1 MTENT
6 KEHLDILDRIKLA
19 ELYVKDWH
27 INVERWRRLYDM
39 KHYPQ
44 QATQREIQYSDPTFT
59 NTVDLA
65 VGIMLAN
72 SLRWHSFGFTPS
84 MAEQKDTGKI
94 EKLLEGIMSVNDSR
108 EERHQRFE
116 LFQNFVRDGAGIIY
130 SVFDPIIAEEVKTMQ
145 TIPDEDSDQGITSQW
160 LFKEVPMVVKVVDPL
175 SFFALPGG
183 RKRWLL
189 MGRQMKMTI
198 LDVEQTYNIRL
209 NNYAHMPLLEKATTL
224 GNFKDVWDYGP
235 VNMPI
240 LDGEGR
246 PVFNTVLGKPET
258 MEKTVVRNTL
268 IFDGEIIRG
277 PLEMPGYQDLP
288 FDIQFFKPTGVE
300 SAKWQSILSPLES
313 SVALL
318 ERSFNRRAYQIDVYT
333 SLPMLTKV
341 QPGRKLN
348 IDPGLYN
355 YIAISPDES
364 IEFPQW
370 PGNAPDLQLH
380 MDFLRSRIQQSGF
393 SDVMFGSGQSQIA
406 GYALSQLGDQNR
418 IRLEQPIKHIEL
430 LFSSWAKKAMKLL
443 MVFGQHASVCVYGHQ
458 RGLDYVDYVDIDE
471 LEGYEVRAEIRPNF
485 PNEEQRK
492 VAMAT
497 QAKGMLSNY
506 RIMEKYLGEEQPE
519 DEQKRMLMEA
529 VTNHPASIQYAVMSE
544 LKKRADMGDEV
555 AAMTLE
561 SLKNSIQGEAGRPAD
576 PNKPE
581 QLTGTQSPNGQPVP
595 QAEGREPYGQG
606 AANEQNAMASQSPSL
621 ME

>member
-1 MTENT
+1 
-6 KEHLDILDRIKLA
+6 
-19 ELYVKDWH
+19 
-27 INVERWRRLYDM
+27 
-39 KHYPQ
+39 
-44 QATQREIQYSDPTFT
+44 
-59 NTVDLA
+59 
-65 VGIMLAN
+65 
-72 SLRWHSFGFTPS
+72 
-84 MAEQKDTGKI
+84 
-94 EKLLEGIMSVNDSR
+94 
-108 EERHQRFE
+108 
-116 LFQNFVRDGAGIIY
+116 
-130 SVFDPIIAEEVKTMQ
+130 
-145 TIPDEDSDQGITSQW
+145 
-160 LFKEVPMVVKVVDPL
+160 
-175 SFFALPGG
+175 
-183 RKRWLL
+183 
-189 MGRQMKMTI
+189 
-198 LDVEQTYNIRL
+198 
-209 NNYAHMPLLEKATTL
+209 
-224 GNFKDVWDYGP
+224 
-235 VNMPI
+235 
-240 LDGEGR
+240 
-246 PVFNTVLGKPET
+246 
-258 MEKTVVRNTL
+258 
-268 IFDGEIIRG
+268 
-277 PLEMPGYQDLP
+277 
-288 FDIQFFKPTGVE
+288 
-300 SAKWQSILSPLES
+300 
-313 SVALL
+313 
-318 ERSFNRRAYQIDVYT
+318 
-333 SLPMLTKV
+333 MLTKV

-443 MVFGQHASVCVYGHQ
+443 MIFGQHASVCVYGHQ

-555 AAMTLE
+555 AAMTLQ
-561 SLKNSIQGEAGRPAD
+561 SLQNTIQGEAGRPAD

-606 AANEQNAMASQSPSL
+606 AANEQNAMASESPSL
-621 ME
+621 TE

>member
-19 ELYVKDWH
+19 KLYVKDWH
-27 INVERWRRLYDM
+27 TNVERWRRLYDM

-44 QATQREIQYSDPTFT
+44 QAAQREIQYSDPTFT

-145 TIPDEDSDQGITSQW
+145 TVPDEDSDQGVSSQW
-160 LFKEVPMVVKVVDPL
+160 LFTEVPMVVKVVDPL

-198 LDVEQTYNIRL
+198 LDVEQTYSIRL
-209 NNYAHMPLLEKATTL
+209 ENYRHMSLMEKATTP
-224 GNFKDVWDYGP
+224 GDFQDVWDYGP
-235 VNMPI
+235 INMPI
-240 LDGEGR
+240 LDGEGK
-246 PVFNTVLGKPET
+246 PVFNSVLGQPET

-277 PLEMPGYQDLP
+277 PLPMTGYQDLP

-430 LFSSWAKKAMKLL
+430 LFSSWAKKSMKLL
-443 MVFGQHASVCVYGHQ
+443 MVFAQHASVCVYGHQ
-458 RGLDYVDYVDIDE
+458 RGLDYVDYIDVDE
-471 LEGYEVRAEIRPNF
+471 LDGYEVRAEIRPNF

-544 LKKRADMGDEV
+544 LKKRADLGDEV
-555 AAMTLE
+555 AAMTLQ
-561 SLKNSIQGEAGRPAD
+561 SLQNTIQGEAGRPAD

-581 QLTGTQSPNGQPVP
+581 QLTGTQSPDGQPVP